1 MNCEDKMYL
10 ITGLGNPTEK
20 YEHTRHNAGFD
31 TIDILSSMLSI
42 KINRSLH
49 KSHYGKGMIGSEKI
63 ILAKPRTY
71 MNLSGQAVQSLMQ
84 FYKIDKDHLI
94 VIYDDSDLEPGRIRI
109 RKSGSAGGHNGMK
122 DIIRMLGTQDFI
134 RIRVGIGRPPEY
146 MDMVDFVLG
155 RPAGEEKEIMDAAFH
170 KAAMAS
176 RDIIEN
182 GVDHAMN
189 YYNGDN

>member
-1 MNCEDKMYL
+1 MYL
-10 ITGLGNPTEK
+10 IVGLGNPTEK

-31 TIDILSSMLSI
+31 TIDILAQLLSV

-49 KSHYGKGMIGSEKI
+49 KSYYGKGMFGTEKI
-63 ILAKPRTY
+63 ILAKPRTF
-71 MNLSGQAVQSLMQ
+71 MNLSGEAVRTLMQ
-84 FYKIDKDHLI
+84 FYKIDRDHLI

-122 DIIRMLGTQDFI
+122 DIIRMIGTQDFA

-146 MDMVDFVLG
+146 MEMPDYVLG
-155 RPAGEEKEIMDAAFH
+155 RPAGEEKGIMQAAFE
-170 KAAMAS
+170 KAALAAK
-176 RDIIEN
+176 DILEN

-189 YYNGDN
+189 HFNGDH